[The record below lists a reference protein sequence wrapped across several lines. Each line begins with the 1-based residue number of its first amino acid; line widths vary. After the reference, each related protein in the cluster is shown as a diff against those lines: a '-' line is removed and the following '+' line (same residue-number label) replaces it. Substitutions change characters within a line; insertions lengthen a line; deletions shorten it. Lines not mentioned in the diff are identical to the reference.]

1 MRIYSVRAFLDSHV
15 ADYITTF
22 LRECEREREEEKKFN
37 LKPGV
42 AVAAVDGRNVVFV
55 DVVVVVVVVVVVD
68 VVEAEDVDKLMPVLL

>member
-1 MRIYSVRAFLDSHV
+1 MKES
-15 ADYITTF
+15 
-22 LRECEREREEEKKFN
+22 ERTNKKFN

-55 DVVVVVVVVVVVD
+55 DVVVVVD